1 MLARAALGIVLTAGL
16 LCLTVGVAYAAS
28 PSWANLP
35 SGPEIA
41 PEDSA
46 GLNVLEPGTSVAT
59 PNRDERK
66 VSDQERVLR
75 EWNSTSIKPPKGSP
89 KG

>member
-1 MLARAALGIVLTAGL
+1 MLVRAALGIALTAGM
-16 LCLTVGVAYAAS
+16 LCLTIGVAYAVS
-28 PSWANLP
+28 PSHGNLP

-46 GLNVLEPGTSVAT
+46 GLNVLEPGTSVAMPT
-59 PNRDERK
+59 RNERK
-66 VSDQERVLR
+66 VIDQERALR
-75 EWNSTSIKPPKGSP
+75 EWNSTAKKPPKGSA